1 MAHHRVPLESDNE
14 DVASAAAFWW
24 DQGGVFIEQIEKSD
38 GDGPGLRAL
47 LLFGR
52 EAVPGLIAALRQF
65 VGHDSDCATHNEPA
79 MPNGPCDCSLS
90 R

>member
-1 MAHHRVPLESDNE
+1 MTHTRIPLESDNE
-14 DVASAAAFWW
+14 DIGLAAVFWW
-24 DQGGVFIEQIEKSD
+24 DQGDVFIEQVEKDTS
-38 GDGPGLRAL
+38 PPMRAL